1 MRSTLRESSSN
12 ALKAWFCVEA
22 LTFPTMAEWVRNAL
36 ASVAVGSPPPPGLAA
51 VGQEAPAPVQVRL
64 LRALGIVAQT
74 NDLAQSREDRRLIVQ
89 TGSRAAAFAIVLRAA
104 ILVAVDADG
113 VRRLL
118 ELPRLRAYPTAD
130 LGQVWWTPN
139 FGPSAKVEQ
148 RPVLAARRGV
158 CR

>member
-1 MRSTLRESSSN
+1 MVRWCRIGPRRPDPAHSGHVRGERGHTYALDFTGPNVQCVGVTL
-12 ALKAWFCVEA
+12 
-22 LTFPTMAEWVRNAL
+22 
-36 ASVAVGSPPPPGLAA
+36 SPS
-51 VGQEAPAPVQVRL
+51 VGQEAPVPVQVRL

-74 NDLAQSREDRRLIVQ
+74 NDLAQSCEDRRLIVQ

-148 RPVLAARRGV
+148 RPVLAARKGV